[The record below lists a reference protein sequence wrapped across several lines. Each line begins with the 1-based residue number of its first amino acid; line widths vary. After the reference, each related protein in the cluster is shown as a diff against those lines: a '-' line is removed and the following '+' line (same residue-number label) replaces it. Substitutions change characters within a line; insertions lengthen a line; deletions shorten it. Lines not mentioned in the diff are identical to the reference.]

1 MRFFSRPFRKT
12 RIGLLTIAA
21 LALAFMTPAA
31 LAEGF
36 SVGASIGSSK
46 IKVDDSS
53 SGINFDGSDMGWKLF
68 GKYMFNDNW
77 GIEVGYVDLG
87 NPDDTILGVDID
99 VEADGI
105 DAFLIGSIPASESF
119 DLFGKVGYIAW
130 DAKISSPGIPA
141 ESDDGSDLAAGIGGA
156 FHTSDRFSILGE
168 WEWFDIEDS
177 DSVWMLSI
185 GVEVGF
191 N

>member
-1 MRFFSRPFRKT
+1 MTIFSRAFMKT
-12 RIGLLTIAA
+12 RIVLLTIAA
-21 LALAFMTPAA
+21 LALAFITPAA
-31 LAEGF
+31 FAEGF

-46 IKVDDSS
+46 IKVEDSEIS
-53 SGINFDGSDMGWKLF
+53 FDGSDVGWKVF

-77 GIEVGYVDLG
+77 GVEVGYVDLG
-87 NPDDTILGVDID
+87 KPCDTILDVEID
-99 VEADGI
+99 VEANGI
-105 DAFLIGSIPASESF
+105 DAFLIGSFPTSDSF

-130 DAKISSPGIPA
+130 DAKISSPGVPS
-141 ESDDGSDLAAGIGGA
+141 ESDDGSDLAAGIGAA
-156 FHTSDRFSILGE
+156 FHTSDRFSMLGE

>member
-1 MRFFSRPFRKT
+1 MRLFSQAFMTT

-21 LALAFMTPAA
+21 LALALMTPAA

-36 SVGASIGSSK
+36 SVGASVGSSK
-46 IKVDDSS
+46 ITVDDS
-53 SGINFDGSDMGWKLF
+53 GIDFDGSDVGWKVF

-77 GIEVGYVDLG
+77 GVEVGFVDLG

-105 DAFLIGSIPASESF
+105 DAFFIGSFPASESF
-119 DLFGKVGYIAW
+119 DLFGKVGYLSW
-130 DAKISSPGIPA
+130 DAEISSPGIPS
-141 ESDDGSDLAAGIGGA
+141 ESDDGSDLAFGIGGA
-156 FHTSDRFSILGE
+156 FHTSDQFSILGE

-185 GVEVGF
+185 GIEVGF

>member
-1 MRFFSRPFRKT
+1 MTLFSRAFTKT

-36 SVGASIGSSK
+36 SVGGSIGSSK
-46 IKVDDSS
+46 IEVDDSDIS
-53 SGINFDGSDMGWKLF
+53 FDGSDIGWKVF

-87 NPDDTILGVDID
+87 NPDDTILDVDIG
-99 VEADGI
+99 VEADGF

-130 DAKISSPGIPA
+130 DAEISSPGFPS

-156 FHTSDRFSILGE
+156 FHTSDKFSILGG
-168 WEWFDIEDS
+168 WGWFDIEDS

-185 GVEVGF
+185 GVQVGF